1 MRAAARVDMPQLGEA
16 TISPPAPGKPVSPL
30 RVRRGAPSQPN
41 GETPPDSV
49 ISTSNDTGNGDVRA
63 SELGRGVAVLGC
75 GYWGV
80 NYVRVLNELVGA
92 SVAVVCD
99 AAEERLR
106 AVAARFPGVRLARD
120 VESALAVE
128 GVEAAV
134 IATPARTHHAVARMC
149 LERKK
154 HVLVEKPLTTT
165 TDQADDLVRLAKR
178 HRRTLM
184 VGHTFIYNP
193 GVQKMKEYIVDKRI
207 GKIYYL
213 YSRRTNLGPIRH
225 DVNALWDLAAHD
237 IAIFNYLLDSTPEWV
252 SATGSRVL
260 RNGREDVGFVCLS
273 YPDGTL
279 GHLHVSWADPNK
291 VREVVVVGSD
301 RRIVFNDLDA
311 VERVRVFEKGVA
323 PSNGDV
329 HEPYGFIIRD
339 GDITSPAVEN
349 AEPLKV
355 QCAHF
360 LRCLDDGGRP
370 LTGGREGREV
380 VRVMEAIDR
389 SLTRNGAPVALA

>member
-106 AVAARFPGVRLARD
+106 AVAARFP
-120 VESALAVE
+120 
-128 GVEAAV
+128 
-134 IATPARTHHAVARMC
+134 
-149 LERKK
+149 
-154 HVLVEKPLTTT
+154 
-165 TDQADDLVRLAKR
+165 
-178 HRRTLM
+178 
-184 VGHTFIYNP
+184 FIYNP